1 MVNKTRCLTPEVQY
15 DFWIRPWPK
24 STKIR
29 MSVDVPF
36 LIDISEEEA
45 EELETLL
52 REQFELVLSR
62 YFEKQG

>member
-1 MVNKTRCLTPEVQY
+1 MANKTRCLTPEARY
-15 DFWIRPWPK
+15 DFSMFLWAK
-24 STKIR
+24 TTKIR

-36 LIDISEEEA
+36 LMDLSEQEA

-52 REQFELVLSR
+52 HNQFELVLSR